1 MSGERAVA
9 ETYSLTITGTEGE
22 AVAARDRYA
31 LLDTVAL
38 QDEAVRAGWMESAH
52 YRRADDVPGVAL

>member
-22 AVAARDRYA
+22 AVAARDRYS
-31 LLDTVAL
+31 LLDAVAL
-38 QDEAVRAGWMESAH
+38 QDEAVMRKG
-52 YRRADDVPGVAL
+52 PQ